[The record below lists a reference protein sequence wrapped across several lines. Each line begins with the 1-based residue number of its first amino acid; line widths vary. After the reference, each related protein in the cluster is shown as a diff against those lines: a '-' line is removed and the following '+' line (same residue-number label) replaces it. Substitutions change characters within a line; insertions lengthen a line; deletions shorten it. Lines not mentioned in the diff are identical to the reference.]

1 MNTARATGRRH
12 PETAPYPNIP
22 VIVRVGMDEL
32 LGHYLT
38 IAQDTY
44 YRLRATPKDE
54 RQEYHESLTRYWK
67 NVASGLRWVKKQNL
81 RTVKANAAKP
91 ESSTA
96 PTV

>member
-1 MNTARATGRRH
+1 MNTARPTARRH
-12 PETAPYPNIP
+12 PDTAPYPNVP
-22 VIVRVGMDEL
+22 VIIRVGTDEL

-44 YRLRATPKDE
+44 YRLRTTPKDE
-54 RQEYHESLTRYWK
+54 RGEYHESLTRYWK

-81 RTVKANAAKP
+81 RTIECHAAKS
-91 ESSTA
+91 ESSTT